1 MVFVSDTVYALLYTP
16 ARPRRVILQSAAA
29 AADDVEN
36 KDGGGSRDRDDVT
49 AGTDRRSVGAV
60 PRSVCPVSFILQS
73 RFYPQA
79 TQALVLL

>member
-1 MVFVSDTVYALLYTP
+1 MFVSDTVYALLYTP
-16 ARPRRVILQSAAA
+16 ARPRRVILQSAA

-60 PRSVCPVSFILQS
+60 PRSVFPVSFILQS